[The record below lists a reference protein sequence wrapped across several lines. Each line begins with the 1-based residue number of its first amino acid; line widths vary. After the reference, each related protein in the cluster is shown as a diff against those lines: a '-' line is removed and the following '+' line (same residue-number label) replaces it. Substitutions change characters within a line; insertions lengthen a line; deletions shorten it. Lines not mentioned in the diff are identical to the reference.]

1 MGKKSRGTQGDSR
14 GQESRGAMMGFFS
27 NFFKGSKPPASFE
40 DEKRIALAGDEE
52 DRKNLVRH
60 AKTSC
65 EILCYMAAKDKSD
78 DVRVLLAERLTKLL
92 PELSHDTHSSLYK
105 YVVEALGVLALDEV
119 IKVRLALST
128 VLKDYADAPPKLAG
142 QLARD
147 VERAVSEP
155 ILLYCMAL
163 PDEDLLDIIRT
174 HAHAWA
180 VQAIARRPHVSAAV
194 SGAVIDRRDAQA
206 TVFLAEN
213 AHAELTLKGLN
224 DMMAQSRTNPQL
236 QKSMAA
242 RKNLPPEI
250 MTEMIK
256 FVDQSVR
263 EILLDHSNFSVE
275 DATHIA
281 KNVERRVKFASEQQM
296 GVGERVRD
304 YLKQGR
310 LNDESINDAISVRD
324 YEFVEAA
331 IAALLSTTIANMHK
345 IFEMRAAKAVV
356 AVCWKAGLSMRT
368 ALKIQQEIV
377 RIPHRELIYPRGG
390 TDYPLTDAELK
401 WQLDFLG
408 LGKGGS

>member
-1 MGKKSRGTQGDSR
+1 
-14 GQESRGAMMGFFS
+14 MMGFFS
-27 NFFKGSKPPASFE
+27 NLFKGRKPHATFE

-92 PELSHDTHSSLYK
+92 PELSHDTHSNLYK

-174 HAHAWA
+174 HAQSWA
-180 VQAIARRPHVSAAV
+180 VQAIARRPYVSAAV
-194 SGAVIDRRDAQA
+194 SGAVIDRRDLQA
-206 TVFLAEN
+206 TIFLAEN
-213 AHAELTLKGLN
+213 THAELTLAGLN
-224 DMMAQSRTNPQL
+224 AMMTQSRTHPQL

-250 MTEMIK
+250 MNEMIK

-275 DATHIA
+275 DAAHIA
-281 KNVERRVKFASEQQM
+281 KNVERRVKFASEPQRS
-296 GVGERVRD
+296 VGDRVRD
-304 YLKQGR
+304 YLKKGQ
-310 LNDESINDAISVRD
+310 LNDEAINDAISVRD

-331 IAALLSTTIANMHK
+331 MAALLSTTTANMHK

-368 ALKIQQEIV
+368 ALKIQQEMV